1 MEFYKALAYV
11 MDEKGITAAEL
22 SRRTGLYRSFFTNMK
37 KGRAKMP
44 AFDNAVKI
52 IHALGMTIDE
62 FLELMN
68 ELSCK

>member
-37 KGRAKMP
+37 KGRAKTP
-44 AFDNAVKI
+44 SFENAVNI
-52 IHALGMTIDE
+52 IHALGMTLDE
-62 FLELMN
+62 FVELENQL
-68 ELSCK
+68 CK